1 MCLKPQSFPSR
12 HQHPAS
18 LSWFVVAH
26 QVWKGGENTP
36 PEEIML
42 VMRPG
47 ETLEE
52 ADAPKG
58 LFSQCYVAKG
68 IIIIKFLEKHLND
81 IFPSFNMGIY
91 VGWMHSTL
99 KIHYSEHGGN

>member
-1 MCLKPQSFPSR
+1 
-12 HQHPAS
+12 
-18 LSWFVVAH
+18 
-26 QVWKGGENTP
+26 
-36 PEEIML
+36 ML

-52 ADAPKG
+52 GDAPKE
-58 LFSQCYVAKG
+58 LFSQCSVAKG

-81 IFPSFNMGIY
+81 IFPSFNMLDGL
-91 VGWMHSTL
+91 HSTL